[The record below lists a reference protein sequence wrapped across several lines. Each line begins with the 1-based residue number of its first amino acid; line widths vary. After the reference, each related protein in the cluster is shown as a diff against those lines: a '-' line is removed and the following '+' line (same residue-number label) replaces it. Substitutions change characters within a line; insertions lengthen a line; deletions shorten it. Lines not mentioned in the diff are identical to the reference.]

1 MNKPIKTGAGSSAAV
16 RVDRNSG
23 VPIFQQVYE
32 GLREQ
37 IVSGAF
43 GNSGH
48 LPPTRALAVELGVSR
63 STVVTAYDQ
72 LVAEGYA
79 EGRQGSGFAVC
90 RMGEV
95 EFAAVPKPD
104 RVPAAAPN
112 RSGPKPFSAGVP
124 DMRHFPHRQ
133 WARSVARVARNEP
146 EALVSRDDDFG
157 DTRLRK
163 AVCEHI
169 LQWRGVRADPEQVL
183 VTAGSGDALEICI
196 RTLAKPGDRIG
207 LEDPGYP
214 QIRNFVTSLGMRPLW
229 LQVGADGAE
238 LPPGDGRRPRL
249 VVLTPSQQYPLGGA
263 MTQGRR
269 LEYLNWAE
277 RAGGW
282 IIEDD
287 YDSEFRYA
295 GRPIPALSGFD
306 RHSRTIYAGSFS
318 KIFSN
323 NLRIGYLVIP
333 EALLPCFG
341 NTLRRYGGKASIMPQ
356 RALAVFFEDGEFY
369 RHLRRVRRVYSE
381 RRRVLIDRLNAELGS
396 LISIEDHQAGMQFVV
411 SLPDD
416 CDDTALSGA
425 ASAKGLSVAAL
436 SSFYAGRSVRK
447 GLVLGFCAFMPEELE
462 AGAGILAPLIRKAL
476 PRHPRQDP

>member
-1 MNKPIKTGAGSSAAV
+1 MKSGAGSSVAV
-16 RVDRNSG
+16 PVDRNSG

-32 GLREQ
+32 GLRTQ

-43 GNSGH
+43 GSSGH
-48 LPPTRALAVELGVSR
+48 LPPTRALAVELGISR
-63 STVVTAYDQ
+63 STIVTAYDQ
-72 LVAEGYA
+72 LVAEGYV

-90 RMGEV
+90 QMGEV
-95 EFAAVPKPD
+95 EFAAVEKTGKVKALPPE
-104 RVPAAAPN
+104 
-112 RSGPKPFSAGVP
+112 RSGPKPFSPGVP

-133 WARSVARVARNEP
+133 WARCVARVARNEP
-146 EALVSRDDDFG
+146 EALVMRDDSFG

-196 RTLAKPGDRIG
+196 RALAVPGDRVG

-214 QIRNFVTSLGMRPLW
+214 QIRNFVTSLGMQPLW
-229 LQVGADGAE
+229 LRVGADGAA
-238 LPPGDGRRPRL
+238 LPPEGKGAAPRL

-269 LEYLNWAE
+269 LEYLNWADS
-277 RAGGW
+277 AGSW

-295 GRPIPALSGFD
+295 GRPIPALSGLD
-306 RHSRTIYAGSFS
+306 RNSRTIYAGSFS

-333 EALLPCFG
+333 EALLQRFAE
-341 NTLRRYGGKASIMPQ
+341 TLERFGGKASIMPQ
-356 RALAVFFEDGEFY
+356 RALAVFFEESEFY

-381 RRRVLIDRLNAELGS
+381 RRKVLIEQLKTGLGPPMN
-396 LISIEDHQAGMQFVV
+396 IEDHQAGMQFVV
-411 SLPDD
+411 SLPNR
-416 CDDTALSGA
+416 CDDVALSEA
-425 ASAKGLSVAAL
+425 ASANGLSVAAL
-436 SSFYAGRSVRK
+436 SSFYAGTPRRK
-447 GLVLGFCAFMPEELE
+447 GLVLGFCAFTPEELE
-462 AGAGILAPLIRKAL
+462 AGAALLTPMILDALKA
-476 PRHPRQDP
+476 